1 MIKIIRKFLLLTAS
15 PLIQETAFFVFM
27 YILGSICI
35 LTFYNQIYTNGQI
48 KMLGELFLDTY
59 ILTLLVTLVPS
70 RIRKYIK
77 WIILCILYL
86 IAIIDIFCFTR
97 FGTGI
102 SPNIIQLIIETNGK
116 ESSDFFN
123 SYITLDIFK
132 SITGIIILIFSIHIV
147 FSIIKKRILCQPN
160 VYIGFIILFLLI
172 ICSISS
178 IKHKKEVVE
187 LFSINSNKELVE
199 FFSVDLSRSRI
210 SYLPIYRLA
219 SSIHINSIE
228 RAQSSLY
235 LQKFSHLSIDSCNNI
250 ASPDIILIIGES
262 YNKHHSSLYGY
273 NLPTTPFQVEEAR
286 SGRLFVFNDAV
297 TPYNLTSE
305 VFKNILSLN
314 DCSTKEEWYEKPLF
328 TQILKNSGY
337 NVSFISNQYQA
348 KDFNDFSAGA
358 FIDNNQISKLQFC
371 HRNNQLHEYDMGLLQ
386 EYDSLKTNNK
396 ECNLTI
402 FHFVGQHIDYKNRF
416 PQEYNS
422 FSYTNYQRTD
432 LTREEISIISDYDN
446 ATRYNDEV
454 LKQIITTFIYTNT
467 IILFLSDH
475 GEECFDE
482 IHTFGRQHDQELN
495 PFVAK
500 NEFEIPFWI
509 WCSDEYKEKHKEI
522 VSAIKE
528 STKLPFYS
536 SDLGHI
542 ILYLAGIKSRYYK
555 AENNIL
561 DKRYNSHRKR
571 LLKGGTSYEELMKY
585 K

>member
-15 PLIQETAFFVFM
+15 PIIQETAFFVFM

-86 IAIIDIFCFTR
+86 IAIIDVFCYTR

-102 SPNIIQLIIETNGK
+102 SSNIIQLIIETNGK

-132 SITGIIILIFSIHIV
+132 SITGIIILIFFTHIV
-147 FSIIKKRILCQPN
+147 FSNIRKRILCQPN
-160 VYIGFIILFLLI
+160 VYIGFAILFLLV

-178 IKHKKEVVE
+178 IKHKKEVVK
-187 LFSINSNKELVE
+187 LFSINSNKELVD

-228 RAQSSLY
+228 RAQTALY
-235 LQKFSHLSIDSCNNI
+235 LQKFSHLSIDSCNVISPNI
-250 ASPDIILIIGES
+250 VLIIGES

-273 NLPTTPFQVEEAR
+273 NLQTTPYQVQEAK

-337 NVSFISNQYQA
+337 NVSFISNQYLA

-358 FIDNNQISKLQFC
+358 FIDNIQISKLQFC
-371 HRNNQLHEYDMGLLQ
+371 HRNNQLHDYDMGLLQ
-386 EYDSLKTNNK
+386 DYDSLKSYNT
-396 ECNLTI
+396 EHNLTI
-402 FHFVGQHIDYKNRF
+402 LHFVGQHIDYKNRF
-416 PQEYNS
+416 PQNFHT
-422 FSYTNYQRTD
+422 FSNTDYRRPD
-432 LTREEISIISDYDN
+432 LTEEEISIISDYDN
-446 ATRYNDEV
+446 ATLYNDEV
-454 LKQIITTFIYTNT
+454 IRQIITSFQSTNT

-475 GEECFDE
+475 GEECYDE

-509 WCSDEYKEKHKEI
+509 WCSEDYKDTHPEI
-522 VSAIKE
+522 VSAIKA
-528 STKLPFYS
+528 STHLPFYS
-536 SDLGHI
+536 SDLGHL
-542 ILYLAGIKSRYYK
+542 ILSLAGIECQYYRK
-555 AENNIL
+555 DRNIL
-561 DKRYNSHRKR
+561 SPAYKKHKRIIKEIADYDEIIKV
-571 LLKGGTSYEELMKY
+571 KQP
-585 K
+585 